1 MVENNKQLKYH
12 AISVMSRII
21 TRHDGIVEE
30 SLCLVFKQSNF
41 PAGFEINPT
50 LLPLNLSFPSTSTI
64 LYNSELLLLWWF
76 LHFLLHHLLPLLK
89 QKKCST
95 TNRDFWGRKCRKRR
109 DHCSSQE
116 SPWPLRLYFQ
126 CFHICIYSSTPL
138 RGMFSTSYWI
148 SPSG

>member
-12 AISVMSRII
+12 AISVMSRVV

-50 LLPLNLSFPSTSTI
+50 LLPFKSLLPFNFHDIIQLRTPSTLMIPSLLVASSPPT
-64 LYNSELLLLWWF
+64 SET
-76 LHFLLHHLLPLLK
+76 
-89 QKKCST
+89 KKCST